1 MIINRLTMHNFGV
14 YAGTNVFEFTH
25 KNPIVLIGG
34 MNGRGKTTFLEA
46 ILLSLYGSNSIAYKE
61 SKYNSYNQYL
71 RSYVNK
77 NNWSQSS
84 YIELEFVMNESSN
97 DTYVVRREWNA
108 LSKITKEIICVKQ
121 NGEYSEFLTKNW
133 AMFVENIL
141 PSALSSF
148 YFFDGEK
155 IAELAVDNTNE
166 QIKESIR
173 SMLGITILDVLK
185 NDLGRCI
192 RKIEKKNV
200 NNEVSEKLEMLRQER
215 DQAAKRIGK
224 KDVEILG
231 VTSKIE
237 NINAAIEQLHK
248 QYEIRGG
255 VVIEQRQEL
264 MQKRAKIQTDIDKNA
279 EELVSL
285 AATELPLYLVKDL
298 ISQIK
303 LQAEDEHNDFIM
315 QQALEQM
322 DIYLTEYS
330 EINPASTEF
339 SHDFIEFVREQTKK
353 EATSVIYEMSD
364 HALFQMNDL
373 VESSLEQSIDST
385 KAELNQK
392 KILQKQIDEVDS
404 YLTLDINEKELTEIY
419 NQIKDKENELIQLQ
433 VELSKL
439 QQERSAINAI
449 LISNTA
455 EFNRDVE
462 AYLQKIELQDD
473 ADRMLKY
480 SNMAIKILEVYTIE
494 LQKRKTGVLG
504 KTITE
509 CYKKLANK
517 KNMIQEIAMDPETLN
532 MRYLDENGNEVLK
545 DSLSAGEKQLMVI
558 AILWALALCSK
569 KKLPVIIDTPL
580 SRLDSQHRTSIITT
594 YFPNAS
600 DQTIILSTD
609 TEIDQNYY
617 DMMTDSVGDEFTL
630 VYSEESKSTSIRK
643 GYFQNYDN

>member
-200 NNEVSEKLEMLRQER
+200 NNEVFEKLEMLRQER

-224 KDVEILG
+224 KDVEIVGL
-231 VTSKIE
+231 TSKIE

-373 VESSLEQSIDST
+373 VESSLEQSIDSA

-617 DMMTDSVGDEFTL
+617 DMMKDSVGDEFTL

-643 GYFQNYDN
+643 GYFQDYDN